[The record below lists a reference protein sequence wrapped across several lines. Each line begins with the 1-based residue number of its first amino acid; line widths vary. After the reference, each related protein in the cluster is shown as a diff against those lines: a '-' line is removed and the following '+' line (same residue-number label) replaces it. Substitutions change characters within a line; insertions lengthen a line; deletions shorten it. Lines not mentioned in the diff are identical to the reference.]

1 MENTYSKLR
10 QLSSSYNNN
19 LGSSMKSYIDFYAT
33 LSGELLAKQKLASK
47 LRKHWGTTTIDGI
60 EVYNS
65 QFTIWP
71 GTETEATKKM
81 LKILNIPIADIK
93 KQSKDG
99 LTRMYLQFNSSK
111 MDTSSYSKEALA
123 TAIEEDI
130 GFNEWREFTLE
141 ITDSSDPA
149 KFIGWTKEQIKQYV
163 SDNFETLSAGYAI
176 NADADT
182 ANVDDYLGVYVIAS
196 ASSIDFEVVVLN
208 AGIVPIGIKTAHDEQ
223 EVDYSNRWK
232 NTSSYQSGINLR
244 YKYRRIGYLND
255 DSPIIKLMYDDLQ
268 YGKSTLTKQEI
279 ATIGIPRVEAAQARS
294 GNARVW
300 LNKKIGKT
308 DTLWY
313 NGRLRTASSKLLKK
327 HDYANVVFGSLDFGY
342 DKKKTSGWKKALGIV
357 LIVVAIV
364 VAVLT
369 VGTGSPLVAIAAGAS
384 AGALTATLYSMVLAK
399 TGDYDGAQYMGRWAK
414 VLGIVSLVAG
424 IGAAIQ
430 GMLRQ
435 AAQASVQEAAK
446 QAGQAA
452 ASELTAVG
460 ASSTASMAA
469 GAAVEASTIASATI
483 GDITMEGMMSTLQ
496 SSMTSMVSTPF
507 SAMSTAMKVAGPL
520 VEQREKN
527 KAKQL
532 DSLSAEVMAQSSEIA
547 DLYDKNLHMGLE
559 DIRMYTKPINV
570 DNAQFEVDY
579 LYEGTKFQI
588 QRPSFARYG
597 LNIIT

>member
-1 MENTYSKLR
+1 
-10 QLSSSYNNN
+10 
-19 LGSSMKSYIDFYAT
+19 MKSYIDFYAT
-33 LSGELLAKQKLASK
+33 LSGELLAKQRLASK

-65 QFTIWP
+65 KFTIWP
-71 GTETEATKKM
+71 GTETEATKKV
-81 LKILNIPIADIK
+81 LKILNIPIADVK
-93 KQSKDG
+93 KQSKKG
-99 LTRMYLQFNSSK
+99 LTRMYLRFNSSK
-111 MDTSSYSKEALA
+111 IDTTSYSKEALA
-123 TAIEEDI
+123 TAIESDI

-141 ITDSSDPA
+141 ITDSSDPV

-163 SDNFETLSAGYAI
+163 SDNFETLSAGYEI
-176 NADADT
+176 MADADT
-182 ANVDDYLGVYVIAS
+182 ANVDDYLGVYVIAA
-196 ASSIDFEVVVLN
+196 ASSIDFEVEVID
-208 AGIVPIGIKTAHDEQ
+208 AGIVPVGVFTAHDEQ
-223 EVDYSNRWK
+223 EEDHADRWK
-232 NTSSYQSGINLR
+232 NTASYQSGINLR

-268 YGKSTLTKQEI
+268 YGKSTLTPAEI

-294 GNARVW
+294 GNARTW
-300 LNKKIGKT
+300 LSEKVLGKN
-308 DTLWY
+308 DTIWY
-313 NGRLRTASSKLLKK
+313 NGYLRTASSQLLKK
-327 HDYANVVFGSLDFGY
+327 HDYANVVFGSLDFKY
-342 DKKKTSGWKKALGIV
+342 TKKKTSGWKKALGIV

-399 TGDYDGAQYMGRWAK
+399 NGDYDGAQYMGRWAK

-424 IGAAIQ
+424 ITAAIQ
-430 GMLRQ
+430 GLLRE

-469 GAAVEASTIASATI
+469 GAAVEASTVASATI
-483 GDITMEGMMSTLQ
+483 GDITMEGMMSSLQ
-496 SSMTSMVSTPF
+496 SSMTSMVPTPF

>member
-1 MENTYSKLR
+1 
-10 QLSSSYNNN
+10 
-19 LGSSMKSYIDFYAT
+19 MKSYIDFYAT
-33 LSGELLAKQKLASK
+33 LSGELLAKQRLASK

-71 GTETEATKKM
+71 GTEIEATKKV
-81 LKILNIPIADIK
+81 LKILNIPIADVK
-93 KQSKDG
+93 KQSKNG

-123 TAIEEDI
+123 TSIEEDI

-141 ITDSSDPA
+141 ITDNSDPA

-163 SDNFETLSAGYAI
+163 SENFETLSAGYAI

-196 ASSIDFEVVVLN
+196 ASSIDFEVEVLE
-208 AGIVPIGIKTAHDEQ
+208 AGIVPIGVKTAHDEQ
-223 EVDYSNRWK
+223 EVDYSNRWVK
-232 NTSSYQSGINLR
+232 TASYQSGINLR

-294 GNARVW
+294 GNARLW
-300 LNKKIGKT
+300 LKEKIGKT

-313 NGRLRTASSKLLKK
+313 NGQLRTASSKLLNK

-342 DKKKTSGWKKALGIV
+342 DKKKTKGWKKALGIA
-357 LIVVAIV
+357 LIVVAIAIV
-364 VAVLT
+364 VLSS
-369 VGTGSPLVAIAAGAS
+369 GTAAPAAGAVGGAVAAGTTS
-384 AGALTATLYSMVLAK
+384 TISLTTIAAAAAAGALTATLYSMVLAK
-399 TGDYDGAQYMGRWAK
+399 TGDYDGAQYIGRWAK

-424 IGAAIQ
+424 ITAAIQ
-430 GMLRQ
+430 GFLRQ

-469 GAAVEASTIASATI
+469 GAAVEASTVASATI

-496 SSMTSMVSTPF
+496 GSMTSMVSTPF

-532 DSLSAEVMAQSSEIA
+532 DSLSAEVMAQQSEIA

>member
-1 MENTYSKLR
+1 
-10 QLSSSYNNN
+10 
-19 LGSSMKSYIDFYAT
+19 MKSYIDFYAT
-33 LSGELLAKQKLASK
+33 LSGELLAKQRLASK

-71 GTETEATKKM
+71 GTEIEATKKV
-81 LKILNIPIADIK
+81 LKILNIPIADVK
-93 KQSKDG
+93 KQSKNG

-123 TAIEEDI
+123 TSIEEDI

-163 SDNFETLSAGYAI
+163 SENFETLSAGYTI

-196 ASSIDFEVVVLN
+196 ASSIDFEVEVLE
-208 AGIVPIGIKTAHDEQ
+208 AGIVPIGVKTAHDEQ

-255 DSPIIKLMYDDLQ
+255 DSPIIKLMFDDLQ
-268 YGKSTLTKQEI
+268 YGKSTLTPLEI
-279 ATIGIPRVEAAQARS
+279 ATIGVNRVEAARARS
-294 GNARVW
+294 SNTRTW
-300 LNKKIGKT
+300 LSEKVLGKT
-308 DTLWY
+308 DTIWY
-313 NGRLRTASSKLLKK
+313 NGYLRTASSKLLKK

-342 DKKKTSGWKKALGIV
+342 DKKKTKGWKKALGIV

-399 TGDYDGAQYMGRWAK
+399 TGDYDGAQYIGRWAK
-414 VLGIVSLVAG
+414 VLGIVGLVAG

-430 GMLRQ
+430 GLLRQ

-452 ASELTAVG
+452 AGELTAVG

-469 GAAVEASTIASATI
+469 GAAVEASTVASATI
-483 GDITMEGMMSTLQ
+483 GDITMEGMMSSLQ
-496 SSMTSMVSTPF
+496 GSMTSMVSTPF

-532 DSLSAEVMAQSSEIA
+532 DSLSAEVMAQQSEIA

>member
-1 MENTYSKLR
+1 
-10 QLSSSYNNN
+10 
-19 LGSSMKSYIDFYAT
+19 MKSYIDFYAT
-33 LSGELLAKQKLASK
+33 LSGELLAKQRLASK

-65 QFTIWP
+65 KFTIWP
-71 GTETEATKKM
+71 GTETEKVKKV

-93 KQSKDG
+93 QQSKKG
-99 LTRMYLQFNSSK
+99 ITRMYLKFNSSK

-123 TAIEEDI
+123 TSIEEDI

-163 SDNFETLSAGYAI
+163 SENFEALSAGYGI

-196 ASSIDFEVVVLN
+196 ASSIDFEVEVLE
-208 AGIVPIGIKTAHDEQ
+208 AGIVPIGVKTAHDEQ
-223 EVDYSNRWK
+223 EVDYSNRWVK
-232 NTSSYQSGINLR
+232 TASYQSGINLR

-294 GNARVW
+294 GNARLW
-300 LNKKIGKT
+300 LSEKSLGKT
-308 DTLWY
+308 DTIWY
-313 NGRLRTASSKLLKK
+313 KGRLRTASSQLLKK

-342 DKKKTSGWKKALGIV
+342 DKKKTKGWKKALGIV
-357 LIVVAIV
+357 LIVVVIAIV
-364 VAVLT
+364 VLSG
-369 VGTGSPLVAIAAGAS
+369 GTAAPAAGAVGGAVAAGTTS
-384 AGALTATLYSMVLAK
+384 TISLTTIAAAAAAGALTATLYSMVLAK

-414 VLGIVSLVAG
+414 VLGIVGLVAG

-430 GMLRQ
+430 GLLRQ

-483 GDITMEGMMSTLQ
+483 GDITMEGMMSAMQ

-532 DSLSAEVMAQSSEIA
+532 DSLSAEVMAQQSEIA

>member
-1 MENTYSKLR
+1 
-10 QLSSSYNNN
+10 
-19 LGSSMKSYIDFYAT
+19 MKSYIDFYAT

-47 LRKHWGTTTIDGI
+47 LRKHWGVTTVDGV
-60 EVYNS
+60 EVYKR
-65 QFTIWP
+65 QFKIWP
-71 GTETEATKKM
+71 GTETEATKKV
-81 LKILNIPIADIK
+81 LKILNIPIGDIK

-99 LTRMYLQFNSSK
+99 ITRMYLEFNSGK

-123 TAIEEDI
+123 TSIEEDI

-141 ITDSSDPA
+141 ITDSSDPS

-163 SDNFETLSAGYAI
+163 SDNFEALSAGYGI

-196 ASSIDFEVVVLN
+196 ASSIDFEVEVLE
-208 AGIVPIGIKTAHDEQ
+208 AGIVPIGVKTAHDEQ
-223 EVDYSNRWK
+223 EADYSNRWK
-232 NTSSYQSGINLR
+232 NISSYQSGINIR

-255 DSPIIKLMYDDLQ
+255 DSPIIQLMYDDLQ
-268 YGKSTLTKQEI
+268 YGKSGMTKSEI
-279 ATIGIPRVEAAQARS
+279 AMIGVPRIEAAQARS
-294 GNARVW
+294 GKARGW
-300 LNKKIGKT
+300 LSEKALGKT
-308 DTLWY
+308 DTIWY
-313 NGRLRTASSKLLKK
+313 NGYLRTASSQLLKK

-364 VAVLT
+364 IAVLT

-399 TGDYDGAQYMGRWAK
+399 NGDYDGAQYMGRWAK
-414 VLGIVSLVAG
+414 VLGIISLVAG
-424 IGAAIQ
+424 ITAAIQ
-430 GMLRQ
+430 GFLRQ

-446 QAGQAA
+446 QAGQSA
-452 ASELTAVG
+452 ASELASVG

-483 GDITMEGMMSTLQ
+483 TDITMEGMMSAAQ

-532 DSLSAEVMAQSSEIA
+532 DSLSDEVMKQQSEIA

-579 LYEGTKFQI
+579 LYEGTKFEI

>member
-1 MENTYSKLR
+1 
-10 QLSSSYNNN
+10 
-19 LGSSMKSYIDFYAT
+19 MKSYIDFYAT
-33 LSGELLAKQKLASK
+33 LSGELLAKQRLASK
-47 LRKHWGTTTIDGI
+47 LRKHWGVTTVDGI

-71 GTETEATKKM
+71 GTETEATKKV
-81 LKILNIPIADIK
+81 LKILNIPIADVK
-93 KQSKDG
+93 KQSKKG

-123 TAIEEDI
+123 TSIEADI

-163 SDNFETLSAGYAI
+163 SENFEALSAGYGI

-196 ASSIDFEVVVLN
+196 ASSIDFEVEVLE

-223 EVDYSNRWK
+223 EVDYSNRWVK
-232 NTSSYQSGINLR
+232 TASYQSGINLR
-244 YKYRRIGYLND
+244 YRYRRVGYLND
-255 DSPIIKLMYDDLQ
+255 DSPIIQLMYDDLQ

-279 ATIGIPRVEAAQARS
+279 AAIGIPRVEAAQARS
-294 GNARVW
+294 GNARTW
-300 LNKKIGKT
+300 LKKKIGKT

-313 NGRLRTASSKLLKK
+313 NGQLRTASSKLLKK
-327 HDYANVVFGSLDFGY
+327 HDYAKVVFGSLDFGY
-342 DKKKTSGWKKALGIV
+342 DKKKTKGWKKALGIV

-364 VAVLT
+364 IAVLT

-399 TGDYDGAQYMGRWAK
+399 TGDYDGAQYIGRWAK
-414 VLGIVSLVAG
+414 VLGIVGLVAG
-424 IGAAIQ
+424 ITAAIQ
-430 GMLRQ
+430 GFLRQ

-469 GAAVEASTIASATI
+469 GAAVEASTVASATI

>member
-1 MENTYSKLR
+1 
-10 QLSSSYNNN
+10 
-19 LGSSMKSYIDFYAT
+19 MKSYIDFYAT

-47 LRKHWGTTTIDGI
+47 LRKHWGVTTVDGVR
-60 EVYNS
+60 VYNS
-65 QFTIWP
+65 QFTVWP
-71 GTETEATKKM
+71 GTETEATKKV
-81 LKILNIPIADIK
+81 LKIFNIPIADIK
-93 KQSKDG
+93 QQSKDG
-99 LTRMYLQFNSSK
+99 ITRMYLEFNSGK
-111 MDTSSYSKEALA
+111 MNSSSYSKEALA
-123 TAIEEDI
+123 TSIEEDI

-141 ITDSSDPA
+141 ITDSNNPA

-163 SDNFETLSAGYAI
+163 SENFEVLSAGYGI

-196 ASSIDFEVVVLN
+196 ASSIDFEVEVLE
-208 AGIVPIGIKTAHDEQ
+208 AGIVPIGVKTAHDEQ
-223 EVDYSNRWK
+223 EADYSNRWK
-232 NTSSYQSGINLR
+232 NTVSYQSGINLR
-244 YKYRRIGYLND
+244 YRYKRIGYLND
-255 DSPIIKLMYDDLQ
+255 DSPIVQLIYDDLQ
-268 YGKSTLTKQEI
+268 YGKSNLTEEEI
-279 ATIGIPRVEAAQARS
+279 AAIGVPRIEAAQARS
-294 GNARVW
+294 GKARGW
-300 LNKKIGKT
+300 LKRKIGKT

-313 NGRLRTASSKLLKK
+313 NGYLRTASSKLLKK
-327 HDYANVVFGSLDFGY
+327 HDYAKVVFGSLDFGY

-364 VAVLT
+364 IAVLT
-369 VGTGSPLVAIAAGAS
+369 VGTGSPLVAIAAGAT

-399 TGDYDGAQYMGRWAK
+399 NGDYDGAQYIGRWAK

-446 QAGQAA
+446 QAGQTA

-483 GDITMEGMMSTLQ
+483 GDITMEGMMSAAQ

-507 SAMSTAMKVAGPL
+507 SAMSTAMKVVGPL
-520 VEQREKN
+520 VENRDKN
-527 KAKQL
+527 KVKQL
-532 DSLSAEVMAQSSEIA
+532 DSLSNEVMQQQSELA

-579 LYEGTKFQI
+579 LYEGTKFEI
-588 QRPSFARYG
+588 QRPSFAGYG

>member
-1 MENTYSKLR
+1 
-10 QLSSSYNNN
+10 
-19 LGSSMKSYIDFYAT
+19 MKSYIDFYAT

-47 LRKHWGTTTIDGI
+47 LRKHWGVTTIDGV
-60 EVYNS
+60 EVYKKKF
-65 QFTIWP
+65 QIWP
-71 GTETEATKKM
+71 GTETENVKKI
-81 LKILNIPIADIK
+81 LKILGIPIANIK
-93 KQSKDG
+93 QQSKDG

-111 MDTSSYSKEALA
+111 IDTSSYSKEALA

-141 ITDSSDPA
+141 ITDSNNPA

-163 SDNFETLSAGYAI
+163 SENFEVLSAGYGI
-176 NADADT
+176 NVDADT
-182 ANVDDYLGVYVIAS
+182 ANVDDYIGVYVIAS
-196 ASSIDFEVVVLN
+196 ASSIDFEVEVLE

-223 EVDYSNRWK
+223 EADYSNRWK
-232 NTSSYQSGINLR
+232 NTASYQSGINLR
-244 YKYRRIGYLND
+244 YRYKRIGYLND
-255 DSPIIKLMYDDLQ
+255 DSPIINLMYDDLQ
-268 YGKSTLTKQEI
+268 YGKSTLTPLEI
-279 ATIGIPRVEAAQARS
+279 ATIGVPRVEAAQARS
-294 GNARVW
+294 GNARRW
-300 LNKKIGKT
+300 LSEKALGKT
-308 DTLWY
+308 DTIWY
-313 NGRLRTASSKLLKK
+313 NGYLRTASSKLLKK

-342 DKKKTSGWKKALGIV
+342 DKKKTSRWKKALGIV
-357 LIVVAIV
+357 LIVIAV
-364 VAVLT
+364 VIAVLT

-399 TGDYDGAQYMGRWAK
+399 NGDYDGAQYIGRWAK
-414 VLGIVSLVAG
+414 VLGIVSLIAG

-469 GAAVEASTIASATI
+469 GAAVEASTVASATI
-483 GDITMEGMMSTLQ
+483 SDITMEGMMSSLQ

-507 SAMSTAMKVAGPL
+507 SAMSTAMKVVGPL
-520 VEQREKN
+520 VENRDKN
-527 KAKQL
+527 KVKQL
-532 DSLSAEVMAQSSEIA
+532 DSLSNEVMQQQSELA

-579 LYEGTKFQI
+579 LYEGTKFEI
-588 QRPSFARYG
+588 QRPSFAGYG

>member
-1 MENTYSKLR
+1 
-10 QLSSSYNNN
+10 
-19 LGSSMKSYIDFYAT
+19 MKSYIDFYAT

-47 LRKHWGTTTIDGI
+47 LRKHWGVTTIDGI

-65 QFTIWP
+65 KFTIWP
-71 GTETEATKKM
+71 GTETEKVKKV

-93 KQSKDG
+93 QQSKDG
-99 LTRMYLQFNSSK
+99 ITRMYLQFNSGK
-111 MDTSSYSKEALA
+111 MDSSSYSKEALA
-123 TAIEEDI
+123 TSIETDI

-163 SDNFETLSAGYAI
+163 SENFETLSAGYAI

-196 ASSIDFEVVVLN
+196 ASSIDFEVEVLE

-223 EVDYSNRWK
+223 EADYSNRWK

-313 NGRLRTASSKLLKK
+313 KGQLRTASSKLLKK

-342 DKKKTSGWKKALGIV
+342 DKKKTSSWKKALGIV

-399 TGDYDGAQYMGRWAK
+399 TGDYDGAQYIGRWAK

-424 IGAAIQ
+424 ITAAIQ
-430 GMLRQ
+430 GFLRQ

-469 GAAVEASTIASATI
+469 GAAVEASTVASATI
-483 GDITMEGMMSTLQ
+483 GDITMEGMMSAAQ

>member
-1 MENTYSKLR
+1 
-10 QLSSSYNNN
+10 
-19 LGSSMKSYIDFYAT
+19 MKSYIDFYAT

-47 LRKHWGTTTIDGI
+47 LRKHWGTSTVDGI

-71 GTETEATKKM
+71 GTETEATKKV

-93 KQSKDG
+93 QQSKDG
-99 LTRMYLQFNSSK
+99 ITRMYLGFNSGK
-111 MDTSSYSKEALA
+111 MDSSSYSKEALA

-141 ITDSSDPA
+141 ITDNSDPV
-149 KFIGWTKEQIKQYV
+149 KFVGWTKEQIKQYV
-163 SDNFETLSAGYAI
+163 SENFETLSAGYAI

-196 ASSIDFEVVVLN
+196 ASSIDFEVEVLE
-208 AGIVPIGIKTAHDEQ
+208 AGIVLIGVKTAYDESQ
-223 EVDYSNRWK
+223 TEFADRWK

-294 GNARVW
+294 GNARLW
-300 LNKKIGKT
+300 LSEKSLGKT
-308 DTLWY
+308 DTIWY
-313 NGRLRTASSKLLKK
+313 NGYLRTASSKLLRK
-327 HDYANVVFGSLDFGY
+327 HDYANVVFGSLDFGF
-342 DKKKTSGWKKALGIV
+342 DKKKTKAWKKALGIV

-369 VGTGSPLVAIAAGAS
+369 AGTGSPLVAIAAGAS

-414 VLGIVSLVAG
+414 VLGIVGLVAG

-446 QAGQAA
+446 QAGQTA

-469 GAAVEASTIASATI
+469 GAAVEASTVASATI

-496 SSMTSMVSTPF
+496 GSMTSMVSTPF

-520 VEQREKN
+520 VEKREKN

-532 DSLSAEVMAQSSEIA
+532 DSLSAEVMAQQSEIA

>member
-1 MENTYSKLR
+1 
-10 QLSSSYNNN
+10 
-19 LGSSMKSYIDFYAT
+19 MKSYIDFYAT

-47 LRKHWGTTTIDGI
+47 LRKHWGVTTVDGV
-60 EVYNS
+60 EVYKKK
-65 QFTIWP
+65 FTVWP
-71 GTETEATKKM
+71 GTETEATKKV

-93 KQSKDG
+93 SQSKKG
-99 LTRMYLQFNSSK
+99 ITRLYLQFNSGK
-111 MDTSSYSKEALA
+111 IDTSSYSKEALA
-123 TAIEEDI
+123 TSIEEDVP
-130 GFNEWREFTLE
+130 FDEWREFTLE
-141 ITDSSDPA
+141 VTDSSDPV
-149 KFIGWTKEQIKQYV
+149 KFVGWSKEQIKQYV
-163 SDNFETLSAGYAI
+163 ADNFEVLSAGYEI
-176 NADADT
+176 NVDADT

-196 ASSIDFEVVVLN
+196 ASSIDFEVEVLE
-208 AGIVPIGIKTAHDEQ
+208 AGIVPIGVKTAHDEQ
-223 EVDYSNRWK
+223 EADFANRWK
-232 NTSSYQSGINLR
+232 KTSSYQSGINLR
-244 YKYRRIGYLND
+244 YRYKRTGYLND
-255 DSPIIKLMYDDLQ
+255 DSPIVGLIYDDLQ
-268 YGKSTLTKQEI
+268 YGKSGMTKSEI
-279 ATIGIPRVEAAQARS
+279 ATIGVPRIEAAQARS
-294 GNARVW
+294 GKARGW
-300 LNKKIGKT
+300 LSKKALGKT
-308 DTLWY
+308 DTIWY
-313 NGRLRTASSKLLKK
+313 NGYLRTASSQLLKK
-327 HDYANVVFGSLDFGY
+327 HDYAKVVFGSLDFGY
-342 DKKKTSGWKKALGIV
+342 DKKKTKAWKKALGVV

-364 VAVLT
+364 VAVMT

-384 AGALTATLYSMVLAK
+384 AGALTATLYSMILAK
-399 TGDYDGAQYMGRWAK
+399 TGDYDGAQYIGRWAK

-424 IGAAIQ
+424 ITAAIQ
-430 GMLRQ
+430 GFLRQ

-469 GAAVEASTIASATI
+469 GAAVEASTVASATI
-483 GDITMEGMMSTLQ
+483 GDITMEGMMSAAQ

>member
-1 MENTYSKLR
+1 
-10 QLSSSYNNN
+10 
-19 LGSSMKSYIDFYAT
+19 MKSYIDFYAT
-33 LSGELLAKQKLASK
+33 LSGELLAKQRLASK
-47 LRKHWGTTTIDGI
+47 LRKHWGVTTIDGI

-65 QFTIWP
+65 KFTIWP
-71 GTETEATKKM
+71 GTETEKVKKV

-93 KQSKDG
+93 QQSKDG
-99 LTRMYLQFNSSK
+99 ITRMYLQFNSSK

-123 TAIEEDI
+123 TSIEEDI

-163 SDNFETLSAGYAI
+163 SENFETLSAGYEI

-182 ANVDDYLGVYVIAS
+182 ANVDDYLGVYIIAA
-196 ASSIDFEVVVLN
+196 ASSIDFEVVVLE
-208 AGIVPIGIKTAHDEQ
+208 AGIVPIGVKTAHDESQ
-223 EVDYSNRWK
+223 TEFADRWVK
-232 NTSSYQSGINLR
+232 TASYQSGINLR

-313 NGRLRTASSKLLKK
+313 KGQLRTASSQLLKK

-342 DKKKTSGWKKALGIV
+342 DKKKTSVWKKALGIV

-369 VGTGSPLVAIAAGAS
+369 VGVGSPLVAIAAGAS

-399 TGDYDGAQYMGRWAK
+399 TGNYDGAQYMGRWVK
-414 VLGIVSLVAG
+414 VLGIVSLIAG
-424 IGAAIQ
+424 ITAAIQ
-430 GMLRQ
+430 GMLQ
-435 AAQASVQEAAK
+435 AAQASLQEAAK

-452 ASELTAVG
+452 TNELIAVG

-469 GAAVEASTIASATI
+469 GAAVEASTVASATI

>member
-1 MENTYSKLR
+1 
-10 QLSSSYNNN
+10 
-19 LGSSMKSYIDFYAT
+19 MKSYIDFYAT
-33 LSGELLAKQKLASK
+33 LSGELLAKQRLASK

-65 QFTIWP
+65 KFTIWP
-71 GTETEATKKM
+71 GTETEKVKKV

-93 KQSKDG
+93 QQSKKG
-99 LTRMYLQFNSSK
+99 ITRMYLKFNSSK

-123 TAIEEDI
+123 TSIEEDI

-163 SDNFETLSAGYAI
+163 SENFETLSAGYGI

-196 ASSIDFEVVVLN
+196 ASSIDFEVEVLE
-208 AGIVPIGIKTAHDEQ
+208 AGIVPIGVKTAHDEQ
-223 EVDYSNRWK
+223 EVDYSNRWVK
-232 NTSSYQSGINLR
+232 TASYQSGINLR

-268 YGKSTLTKQEI
+268 YGKSNLTKEEI

-294 GNARVW
+294 GNARLW
-300 LNKKIGKT
+300 LSEKSLGKT
-308 DTLWY
+308 DTIWY
-313 NGRLRTASSKLLKK
+313 KGRLRTASSQLLKK

-342 DKKKTSGWKKALGIV
+342 DKKKTKGWKKALGIV

-399 TGDYDGAQYMGRWAK
+399 TGDYDGAQYIGRWAK

-430 GMLRQ
+430 GLLRQ

>member
-1 MENTYSKLR
+1 
-10 QLSSSYNNN
+10 
-19 LGSSMKSYIDFYAT
+19 MKSYIDFYAT

-47 LRKHWGTTTIDGI
+47 LRKHWGVTKIDGI

-71 GTETEATKKM
+71 GTETEKVKKV
-81 LKILNIPIADIK
+81 LKILNIPIADINQ
-93 KQSKDG
+93 QSKDG
-99 LTRMYLQFNSSK
+99 ITRMYLQFNSSK
-111 MDTSSYSKEALA
+111 MDTRSYSKEALA
-123 TAIEEDI
+123 TSIEADI

-141 ITDSSDPA
+141 ITDSSDPV
-149 KFIGWTKEQIKQYV
+149 KFVGWTKEQIKQYV
-163 SDNFETLSAGYAI
+163 SNNFETLSAGYAI

-182 ANVDDYLGVYVIAS
+182 SNVDDYLGVYVLAS
-196 ASSIDFEVVVLN
+196 ASSIDFEVQVIN
-208 AGIVPIGIKTAHDEQ
+208 AGIVPIGVKTAHDEQ
-223 EVDYSNRWK
+223 EVDYSNRWVK
-232 NTSSYQSGINLR
+232 TASYQSGINLR

-255 DSPIIKLMYDDLQ
+255 DSPIIKLMYDDLR
-268 YGKSTLTKQEI
+268 YGKSTLTKTEI
-279 ATIGIPRVEAAQARS
+279 ATIGVNRVEAAQARS
-294 GNARVW
+294 SNARLW
-300 LNKKIGKT
+300 LSEKSLGKT
-308 DTLWY
+308 DTIWY
-313 NGRLRTASSKLLKK
+313 NGQLRTASSKLLKK
-327 HDYANVVFGSLDFGY
+327 HDYAKVVFGSLDFGY
-342 DKKKTSGWKKALGIV
+342 DKEKTSGWKKALGIV

-369 VGTGSPLVAIAAGAS
+369 VGWGSPLVAIAAGAS

-399 TGDYDGAQYMGRWAK
+399 NGDYDGAQYIGRWAK
-414 VLGIVSLVAG
+414 VLGIVSLIAG

-460 ASSTASMAA
+460 ASSTASIAA
-469 GAAVEASTIASATI
+469 GAAVEASTVASATI
-483 GDITMEGMMSTLQ
+483 GDITMEGMMSSLQ

-532 DSLSAEVMAQSSEIA
+532 DSLSAEVMAQQSEIA

-579 LYEGTKFQI
+579 LYEGTKFEI

>member
-1 MENTYSKLR
+1 
-10 QLSSSYNNN
+10 
-19 LGSSMKSYIDFYAT
+19 MKTHIDFYAT

-47 LRKHWGTTTIDGI
+47 LRKHWGVTTIDGV

-71 GTETEATKKM
+71 GTETEATKKV

-93 KQSKDG
+93 QQSKNG
-99 LTRMYLQFNSSK
+99 ITRMYLEFNSGK
-111 MDTSSYSKEALA
+111 MDSSSYSKEALA
-123 TAIEEDI
+123 TSIEQDI

-196 ASSIDFEVVVLN
+196 ASSIDFEVEVLE
-208 AGIVPIGIKTAHDEQ
+208 AGIVPIGVKTAHDESQ
-223 EVDYSNRWK
+223 TEFADRWK

-255 DSPIIKLMYDDLQ
+255 DSPIIQLMYDDLQ

-294 GNARVW
+294 GNARLW
-300 LNKKIGKT
+300 LKKKIGKT

-313 NGRLRTASSKLLKK
+313 NGQLRTASSKLLKK
-327 HDYANVVFGSLDFGY
+327 HDYAKVVFGSLDFGY
-342 DKKKTSGWKKALGIV
+342 DKKKTKGWKKALGIV

-364 VAVLT
+364 IAVLT
-369 VGTGSPLVAIAAGAS
+369 AGTGSPLVAIAAGAS

-399 TGDYDGAQYMGRWAK
+399 NGDYDGAQYMGRWAK
-414 VLGIVSLVAG
+414 VLGIVGLVAG
-424 IGAAIQ
+424 ITAAIQ
-430 GMLRQ
+430 GFLRQ

-460 ASSTASMAA
+460 ASSTASIAA
-469 GAAVEASTIASATI
+469 GAAVEASTVASATI
-483 GDITMEGMMSTLQ
+483 GDITMEGMMSAMQ

>member
-1 MENTYSKLR
+1 
-10 QLSSSYNNN
+10 
-19 LGSSMKSYIDFYAT
+19 MKSYIDFYAT
-33 LSGELLAKQKLASK
+33 LSGELLAKQRLASK

-65 QFTIWP
+65 KFTIWP
-71 GTETEATKKM
+71 GTETEKVKKV

-93 KQSKDG
+93 QQSKKG
-99 LTRMYLQFNSSK
+99 ITRMYLKFNSSK

-123 TAIEEDI
+123 TSIEEDI

-163 SDNFETLSAGYAI
+163 SENFETLSAGYAI

-196 ASSIDFEVVVLN
+196 ASSIDFEVEVLE
-208 AGIVPIGIKTAHDEQ
+208 AGIVPIGVKTAHDEQ
-223 EVDYSNRWK
+223 EVDYSNRWVK
-232 NTSSYQSGINLR
+232 TASYQSGINLR

-268 YGKSTLTKQEI
+268 YGKSNLTKEEI

-294 GNARVW
+294 GNARLW
-300 LNKKIGKT
+300 LSEKSLGKT
-308 DTLWY
+308 DTIWY
-313 NGRLRTASSKLLKK
+313 NGQLRTASSQLLKK

-342 DKKKTSGWKKALGIV
+342 DKKKTKGWKKALGIV

-369 VGTGSPLVAIAAGAS
+369 VGIGSPLVAIAAGAS

-424 IGAAIQ
+424 ITAAIQ
-430 GMLRQ
+430 GFLRQ

-469 GAAVEASTIASATI
+469 GAAVEASTVASATI

-532 DSLSAEVMAQSSEIA
+532 DSLSAEVMAQQSEIA

>member
-1 MENTYSKLR
+1 
-10 QLSSSYNNN
+10 
-19 LGSSMKSYIDFYAT
+19 MKSYIDFYAT

-47 LRKHWGTTTIDGI
+47 LRKHWGVTTVDGV
-60 EVYNS
+60 EVYKKK
-65 QFTIWP
+65 FTVWP
-71 GTETEATKKM
+71 GTETEATKKV
-81 LKILNIPIADIK
+81 LKILGIPIGDIK
-93 KQSKDG
+93 KQSKKG
-99 LTRMYLQFNSSK
+99 ITRLYLQLNPSK
-111 MDTSSYSKEALA
+111 IDTSSYSREALA
-123 TAIEEDI
+123 TSIEEDVP
-130 GFNEWREFTLE
+130 FDEWREFTLE
-141 ITDSSDPA
+141 VTDSSDPV
-149 KFIGWTKEQIKQYV
+149 KFVGWTKEQIKQYV
-163 SDNFETLSAGYAI
+163 SDNFEALSAGYGI

-196 ASSIDFEVVVLN
+196 ASSIDFEVEVLE
-208 AGIVPIGIKTAHDEQ
+208 AGIVPIGVKTAHDEQ
-223 EVDYSNRWK
+223 EADFANRWK
-232 NTSSYQSGINLR
+232 KTSSYQSGINLR

-255 DSPIIKLMYDDLQ
+255 DSPIVGLIYDDLQ
-268 YGKSTLTKQEI
+268 YGKSGMTKAEI
-279 ATIGIPRVEAAQARS
+279 ATIGEDRVDAARARS
-294 GNARVW
+294 NSARNWLSRNA
-300 LNKKIGKT
+300 GKT

-313 NGRLRTASSKLLKK
+313 NGYLRTASSKLLRK
-327 HDYANVVFGSLDFGY
+327 HDYAKVVFGSLDFGY
-342 DKKKTSGWKKALGIV
+342 DKKKTKAWKKALGIV
-357 LIVVAIV
+357 LIIIAVVI
-364 VAVLT
+364 AVLT
-369 VGTGSPLVAIAAGAS
+369 VGTGSPLVAIAAGAG

-399 TGDYDGAQYMGRWAK
+399 NGDYDGAQYMGRWAK

-452 ASELTAVG
+452 AADLTAAG
-460 ASSTASMAA
+460 ASSTASLAA

-483 GDITMEGMMSTLQ
+483 GDITMEGMMSAAQ

-527 KAKQL
+527 KVKQL

>member
-1 MENTYSKLR
+1 
-10 QLSSSYNNN
+10 
-19 LGSSMKSYIDFYAT
+19 MKSYIDFYAT
-33 LSGELLAKQKLASK
+33 LSGELLAKQRLASK
-47 LRKHWGTTTIDGI
+47 LRKHWGVATVDGI

-71 GTETEATKKM
+71 GTETEATKKV

-93 KQSKDG
+93 QQSKDG
-99 LTRMYLQFNSSK
+99 ITRMYLQFNSSK

-123 TAIEEDI
+123 TSIEEDI

-182 ANVDDYLGVYVIAS
+182 ANVDDYLGVYVISS
-196 ASSIDFEVVVLN
+196 ASSIDFEVEVLE
-208 AGIVPIGIKTAHDEQ
+208 AGIVPIGVKTAHDEQ
-223 EVDYSNRWK
+223 EVDYSNRWVK
-232 NTSSYQSGINLR
+232 TASYQSGINLR

-255 DSPIIKLMYDDLQ
+255 DSPIIKLMFDDLQ
-268 YGKSTLTKQEI
+268 YGKSTLTPLEI
-279 ATIGIPRVEAAQARS
+279 ATIGVNRVEAARARS
-294 GNARVW
+294 SNTRTW
-300 LNKKIGKT
+300 LSEKVLGKT
-308 DTLWY
+308 DTIWY
-313 NGRLRTASSKLLKK
+313 NGYLRTASSKLLKK

-399 TGDYDGAQYMGRWAK
+399 TGDYDGAQYIGRWAK
-414 VLGIVSLVAG
+414 VLGIVGLVAG

-430 GMLRQ
+430 GLLRQ

-452 ASELTAVG
+452 AGELTAVG

-469 GAAVEASTIASATI
+469 GAAVEASTVASATI
-483 GDITMEGMMSTLQ
+483 GDITMEGMMSSLQ

>member
-1 MENTYSKLR
+1 
-10 QLSSSYNNN
+10 
-19 LGSSMKSYIDFYAT
+19 MKSYIDFYAT

-71 GTETEATKKM
+71 GTDRESTKKV

-93 KQSKDG
+93 QQSKNG
-99 LTRMYLQFNSSK
+99 ITRMYLEFSPGK
-111 MDTSSYSKEALA
+111 MDSSSYSKEALA
-123 TAIEEDI
+123 TQIETEI
-130 GFNEWREFTLE
+130 PLNEWREFTLE

-149 KFIGWTKEQIKQYV
+149 KFIGWSKEQIKQYV
-163 SDNFETLSAGYAI
+163 SDNFEVLSAGYSI

-196 ASSIDFEVVVLN
+196 ASSIDFEVEVLESGVVPV
-208 AGIVPIGIKTAHDEQ
+208 GIDTAHDEQ
-223 EVDYSNRWK
+223 EANYSNRWVK
-232 NTSSYQSGINLR
+232 TASYQSGINLR
-244 YKYRRIGYLND
+244 YRYKRIGYLND
-255 DSPIIKLMYDDLQ
+255 DSPIIQLMYEDLQ
-268 YGKSTLTKQEI
+268 YGKSTLTKEEI
-279 ATIGIPRVEAAQARS
+279 ATIGVARVEAAQARS
-294 GNARVW
+294 SNARGW
-300 LNKKIGKT
+300 LKEKITKT

-313 NGRLRTASSKLLKK
+313 KDYLRTASSKLLKK
-327 HDYANVVFGSLDFGY
+327 HDYANVIYGSIDFGY
-342 DKKKTSGWKKALGIV
+342 DKKKTSSWKKALGIV

-364 VAVLT
+364 VAVIT
-369 VGTGSPLVAIAAGAS
+369 VGTGSPLVAIAAAAS

-399 TGDYDGAQYMGRWAK
+399 NGDYDGAQYIGRWAK
-414 VLGIVSLVAG
+414 VLGIVSLIAG

-446 QAGQAA
+446 QAGQSAA
-452 ASELTAVG
+452 GELTAAG
-460 ASSTASMAA
+460 ASSTASVAA
-469 GAAVEASTIASATI
+469 GAAVEASTLASATI
-483 GDITMEGMMSTLQ
+483 GDITIEGMMSTLQ

-507 SAMSTAMKVAGPL
+507 SAMSTAMKVVGPL
-520 VEQREKN
+520 VENREKN
-527 KAKQL
+527 KVKQL
-532 DSLSAEVMAQSSEIA
+532 DSLSNEVMQQQSELA

-559 DIRMYTKPINV
+559 DIRMYTKPINA

-579 LYEGTKFQI
+579 LYEGTKFEI

-597 LNIIT
+597 LNVIT